1 MRGRSGRNR
10 SIMISTLVSL
20 VILVGCTND
29 FGNTVSNWTEEL
41 KNDGIH
47 KEISLTQEIGSASEL
62 LLENEVGNIE
72 VAATTDDQM
81 SVTVTFSFPNKSSR
95 ESKYQEILDQA
106 EISVVT
112 RGEKM
117 EISTHPKGKEKMDMW
132 KWVKK
137 EYGFSEFSI
146 DYKVELPDSVNHY
159 KIETNVGQIK
169 LNNLQGTYDVRNDVG
184 TIHIEGA
191 HIQGKSKITSN
202 VGSLQFGINQM
213 DSKSSLTAKTDVGS
227 IKAIL
232 AEALQCSLEVNSE
245 IGRAIGVPKGK
256 SDINGGGAL
265 ISLTSEIGS
274 ITVE

>member
-1 MRGRSGRNR
+1 MHRKHRLV
-10 SIMISTLVSL
+10 MLATLVSM
-20 VILVGCTND
+20 VILGGCNNQ
-29 FGNTVSNWTEEL
+29 FSNTISDWTEEL

-47 KEISLTQEIGSASEL
+47 KEISLTQEIGSVSEL

-72 VAATTDDQM
+72 VTATTDDQI
-81 SVTVTFSFPNKSSR
+81 TVSATFSFPNKPSR
-95 ESKYQEILDQA
+95 ESEYQEILDQA

-112 RGEKM
+112 QGDQL
-117 EISTHPKGKEKMDMW
+117 EITTHPKGNEKMDMW

-137 EYGFSEFSI
+137 EYGFSQFSI

-159 KIETNVGQIK
+159 KIETNVGTIE

-191 HIQGKSKITSN
+191 QIQGKSKITSN

-213 DSKSSLTAKTDVGS
+213 DSKSTLTAKTDVGS

-232 AEALQCSLEVNSE
+232 AEELQCSLQVSSEV
-245 IGRAIGVPKGK
+245 GRAIGVPKGK
-256 SDINGGGAL
+256 SDMNGGGPL
-265 ISLTSEIGS
+265 ISLTSDVGS
-274 ITVE
+274 ITVESP